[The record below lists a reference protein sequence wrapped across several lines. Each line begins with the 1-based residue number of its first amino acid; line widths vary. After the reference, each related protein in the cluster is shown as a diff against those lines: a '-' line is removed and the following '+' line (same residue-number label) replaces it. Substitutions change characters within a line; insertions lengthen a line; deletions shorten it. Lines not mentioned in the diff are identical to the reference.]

1 MNTFEY
7 ARLLLESPF
16 LEDKLTTSAVV
27 TDLNY
32 HKTKD
37 GIKDLR
43 PAREGKIIFS
53 CEQLKFP
60 KRGSFHLDEKKAT
73 ALHFFA
79 NHELLAIEMMATA
92 LMYIPIEDK
101 SQYKRIASG
110 LLQTIDD
117 EIKHFNLYRKRMNDF
132 GIDFGDLPVNDF
144 FWRQMQKITSF
155 EEYFAVMA
163 LTFEA
168 ANLDFAKFYRD
179 IFQGV
184 DDKKSA
190 AILNVVYEDE
200 ISHVGFGVHWLNK
213 WRNQSDL
220 WEFYVQSLPDLL
232 SPARAKGMIFD
243 REGRVRTGMD
253 DDFISRIENF
263 KDEFIVTNR
272 KEWK

>member
-1 MNTFEY
+1 MNVYEY
-7 ARLLLESPF
+7 ARLLLESPS
-16 LEDKLTTSAVV
+16 LEDKLTLPSVVSDTSY
-27 TDLNY
+27 L
-32 HKTKD
+32 KTAD

-43 PAREGKIIFS
+43 PSREKKIQFS
-53 CEQLKFP
+53 DEQLKFP
-60 KRGSFHLDEKKAT
+60 KKGSFHLDEKKAM

-79 NHELLAIEMMATA
+79 NHELLAIEMMAAA

-101 SQYKRIASG
+101 AQYKRISTGILA
-110 LLQTIDD
+110 TIDD
-117 EIKHFNLYRKRMNDF
+117 EIKHFSLYRKRMNDF

-144 FWRQMQKITSF
+144 FWRQMQKLTSF

-179 IFQGV
+179 IFAGV
-184 DDKKSA
+184 GDKKSS

-200 ISHVGFGVHWLNK
+200 ISHVGFGVHWLDK
-213 WRNQSDL
+213 WRQDKDM
-220 WEFYVQSLPDLL
+220 WDFYVSSLPDLL

-243 REGRVRTGMD
+243 HEGRVRTGMD
-253 DDFISRIENF
+253 ANFIDKVKNYQ
-263 KDEFIVTNR
+263 DGFIVTKR

>member
-1 MNTFEY
+1 MNAYEY
-7 ARLLLESPF
+7 AKLLLESPY
-16 LEDKLTTSAVV
+16 LEDKLTDSSIVD
-27 TDLNY
+27 DLNF
-32 HKTKD
+32 HKLSD
-37 GIKDLR
+37 GIADLR
-43 PAREGKIIFS
+43 PARDKKIAFS
-53 CEQLKFP
+53 DQQAKFP
-60 KRGSFHLDEKKAT
+60 KRGSFHLDEKKAM

-101 SQYKRIASG
+101 AQYKRIATG
-110 LLQTIDD
+110 LLSTIDD
-117 EIKHFNLYRKRMNDF
+117 EIKHFKLYRSRMNDF

-179 IFQGV
+179 IFAGV

-200 ISHVGFGVHWLNK
+200 ISHVGFGIHWLNR
-213 WRNQSDL
+213 WRNDKSL
-220 WEFYVQSLPDLL
+220 WDFYVQSLPDLL
-232 SPARAKGMIFD
+232 SPARAKGMVFD
-243 REGRVRTGMD
+243 HEGRVRTGMD
-253 DDFISRIENF
+253 EDFIDKIKNF
-263 KDEFIVTNR
+263 QDGFIVTQR

>member
-1 MNTFEY
+1 MNAYEY
-7 ARLLLESPF
+7 AKLLLESPY
-16 LEDKLTTSAVV
+16 LEDKLTDSSIVD
-27 TDLNY
+27 DLNF
-32 HKTKD
+32 HKLSD
-37 GIKDLR
+37 GIADLR
-43 PAREGKIIFS
+43 PARDKKIAFS
-53 CEQLKFP
+53 DQQAKFP
-60 KRGSFHLDEKKAT
+60 KRGSFHLDEKKAM

-101 SQYKRIASG
+101 AQYKRIATG
-110 LLQTIDD
+110 LLSTIDD
-117 EIKHFNLYRKRMNDF
+117 EIKHFKLYRSRMNDF
-132 GIDFGDLPVNDF
+132 AIDFGDLPVNDF

-179 IFQGV
+179 IFAGV

-200 ISHVGFGVHWLNK
+200 ISHVGFGIHWLNR
-213 WRNQSDL
+213 WRNDKSL
-220 WEFYVQSLPDLL
+220 WDFYVQSLPDLL
-232 SPARAKGMIFD
+232 SPARAKGMVFD
-243 REGRVRTGMD
+243 HEGRVRTGMD
-253 DDFISRIENF
+253 EDFIDKIKNF
-263 KDEFIVTNR
+263 QDGFIVTQR